1 MEENQMSAGG
11 EQPQNQSDQS
21 SVQSPK
27 DDNKKPFVSRKGLI
41 IALAIVAV
49 GLLAYYLRGVFIAAT
64 VNGSPI
70 SRLAVIRELE
80 KSAGKSVLDDMIT
93 RKLID
98 EEAKKKSVVVGE
110 DEIAVETKSVE
121 EEIQAQGG
129 TLDEVLTSQ
138 NLTRDDLKRQIIV
151 KKQLEKILG
160 DKLQVSDEEAQKF
173 ITENEITVPAGQE
186 VVYNE
191 QARAQL
197 KQQKL
202 NQEASALVESLKS
215 QAKIN
220 YFVKY

>member
-110 DEIAVETKSVE
+110 DEIAVEIKSVE

-173 ITENEITVPAGQE
+173 IAENEITVPVGQE
-186 VVYNE
+186 VAYNE

-202 NQEASALVESLKS
+202 NTEAMALVESLKKES
-215 QAKIN
+215 KIN

>member
-80 KSAGKSVLDDMIT
+80 KSSGKNVLDDMIT
-93 RKLID
+93 RKLVD
-98 EEAKKKSVVVGE
+98 DEAKKKNVVIGE
-110 DEIAVETKSVE
+110 DEIAVEIKSVE

-173 ITENEITVPAGQE
+173 IAENEITVPVGQE
-186 VVYNE
+186 VAYNE

-202 NQEASALVESLKS
+202 NTEAMALVESLKKES
-215 QAKIN
+215 KIN